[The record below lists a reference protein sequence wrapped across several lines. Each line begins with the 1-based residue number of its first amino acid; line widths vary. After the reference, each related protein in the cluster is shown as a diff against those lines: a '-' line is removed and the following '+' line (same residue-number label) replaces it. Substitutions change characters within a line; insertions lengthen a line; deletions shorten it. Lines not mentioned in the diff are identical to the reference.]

1 MKVLQATCY
10 AVTALVH
17 LTRQGGSQLVASHVI
32 AEAEGIPEAFL
43 RTVLERLASTR
54 LLYSLK
60 GPTGGFRLARPAG
73 RITLLE
79 VVEAVE
85 GPIRGSLDFEGTD
98 AKRLEGKL
106 QAVCDRAAEEVRQ
119 QYRRVTVADLA
130 GKG

>member
-1 MKVLQATCY
+1 MKVSQTTRYALQA
-10 AVTALVH
+10 LIH
-17 LTRQGGSQLVASHVI
+17 LTRQGGSQPVASHVI
-32 AEAEGIPEAFL
+32 AEAEGSPEPFL
-43 RTVLERLASTR
+43 RKVLERLASTR
-54 LLYSLK
+54 LLDSLK
-60 GPTGGFRLARPAG
+60 GPTGGYRLARPAG

-98 AKRLEGKL
+98 AQRLGGKL
-106 QAVCDRAAEEVRQ
+106 QAVCDRAAEEVRR